1 MSARKNSNPVS
12 TFEDALQRLEEIVHL
27 LEDGALPLDESLRLY
42 EEGIGLSKTCADRL
56 AQAEV
61 TLKRLAKDMEGN
73 LTLLDENEE

>member
-1 MSARKNSNPVS
+1 MSARKTSNPAS
-12 TFEDALQRLEEIVHL
+12 TFEDALQRLEEIVHQ

-42 EEGIGLSKTCADRL
+42 EEGIGLSKTCAERL

>member
-1 MSARKNSNPVS
+1 MSARKNSNPAS

>member
-12 TFEDALQRLEEIVHL
+12 TFEDALQRLEEIVRL
-27 LEDGALPLDESLRLY
+27 LEDGALPLEESLRLY

-73 LTLLDENEE
+73 LTLLDENDE

>member
-1 MSARKNSNPVS
+1 MSAKKHTAPVS
-12 TFEDALQRLEEIVHL
+12 TFEDALQRLEEIVHQ
-27 LEDGALPLDESLRLY
+27 LEDGVLPLEESLRLY

-56 AQAEV
+56 NQAEV